1 MSDGVQYFFAYQCG
15 LARGG
20 IGFGNYA
27 TTLTEPIRSYEDV
40 EWIAEQ
46 IRIKN
51 PGNTTVV
58 ILSWQRF
65 EGGPDA

>member
-1 MSDGVQYFFAYQCG
+1 MSAHYFFAYQCA
-15 LARGG
+15 LAKGG

-27 TTLTEPIRSYEDV
+27 TTLDEPIRNYGDLERV
-40 EWIAEQ
+40 AEQ

-65 EGGPDA
+65 EEQS